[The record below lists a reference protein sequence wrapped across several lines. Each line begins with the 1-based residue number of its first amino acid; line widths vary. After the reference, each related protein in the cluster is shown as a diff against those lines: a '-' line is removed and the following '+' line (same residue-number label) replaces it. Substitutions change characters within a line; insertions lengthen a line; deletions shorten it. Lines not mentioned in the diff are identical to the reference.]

1 MRDALKTSLDQAKT
15 VQADAKA
22 DANGRRKAIQDLA
35 NQMQAVN
42 DSKTA
47 KARADQE
54 TAEQQA

>member
-1 MRDALKTSLDQAKT
+1 M
-15 VQADAKA
+15 QADAKA

-35 NQMQAVN
+35 NQMQAVT
-42 DSKTA
+42 TA